1 MFLGIFGVIYP
12 VMDDRSYL
20 HDGEQLLCSMHSS
33 TAMLLQSW
41 MRAVLEGVIV
51 GVVLCAIGFVI
62 ATFGFDVSLSIW
74 LYVTFVIVSV
84 LIIGYFRWKTWKHAT
99 LRITSER
106 ILLHNPNALFHSDL
120 KTIKWPQ
127 YQESHAGHRT
137 FLDFFFWSR
146 PLHIRYGTADAYNEA
161 HFPSLRYA
169 EDLKHY
175 LDKVD
180 SAVRKNEIAAVH
192 PFVAKPRG
200 KRDVQQESVSP

>member
-1 MFLGIFGVIYP
+1 MGVGAVPWYTSG
-12 VMDDRSYL
+12 MDDRSYL
-20 HDGEQLLCSMHSS
+20 HDGEHLLCSMHSS
-33 TAMLLQSW
+33 PAMLIRSW
-41 MRAVLEGVIV
+41 MRAIVEGGVAGIV
-51 GVVLCAIGFVI
+51 VCAVAFVI
-62 ATFGFDVSLSIW
+62 ASFGFQSALSVW
-74 LYVTFVIVSV
+74 VYVV
-84 LIIGYFRWKTWKHAT
+84 LVVLGILAVGYFRWKIWTHAT
-99 LRITSER
+99 FRITSER
-106 ILLHNPNALFHSDL
+106 ILLHDPNAIFHSDL

-137 FLDFFFWSR
+137 FLDFLFWSR

-180 SAVRKNEIAAVH
+180 SAVRKNEIAAVN

-200 KRDVQQESVSP
+200 KRDTSLEENL